1 MTLCQENYCVGVVLT
16 RPRLQIELL
25 LMQRLLIQFQ
35 QTSCKRII
43 FCFFAGKPCFLI
55 VTGETCS
62 FVFLFV
68 SCYHQAYFGS
78 FTVASPKMAFYQEG
92 SPLFKDW
99 CGYDGYEQTR
109 HSAWCCCKLEKTL
122 KAFGCAY
129 NLPYQS
135 IIIVSPIVRW
145 LGICNF
151 FLGPWLS
158 QEWLDLTA
166 NRLAPAPLP
175 ALTADD
181 ALLIIA
187 T

>member
-1 MTLCQENYCVGVVLT
+1 MNLFDKPSPNTFMSMTLCQENYCVGVVLT

-78 FTVASPKMAFYQEG
+78 FTVANPKMAFYQEG

-99 CGYDGYEQTR
+99 CDMSR
-109 HSAWCCCKLEKTL
+109 HSILHGVVANL
-122 KAFGCAY
+122 KRLSRHLVAHTICPT
-129 NLPYQS
+129 NQS
-135 IIIVSPIVRW
+135 SLFHPLSDDLVF
-145 LGICNF
+145 CNF
-151 FLGPWLS
+151 ILGLGSVRNGW
-158 QEWLDLTA
+158 
-166 NRLAPAPLP
+166 
-175 ALTADD
+175 
-181 ALLIIA
+181 I
-187 T
+187 